1 MLDEQLITRA
11 LFGGAIKMSLP
22 QRFVDVSDYRPVP
35 DHQEVWTDATLDQ
48 SVILEIVEHQPVPDQ
63 DCCKLYFND
72 VAEHNQA
79 ATCQIQSI
87 RCPTT
92 EEIPE
97 VAGEALKAVVTG
109 LQSVAKGRQEAH
121 TANDVQIQ
129 LAVFRYPDRGSDILV
144 TMNTPVFINEASAA
158 AQHTGAGHKTAHRS
172 APELF
177 ASMLKTFHIFDY
189 TLFG

>member
-48 SVILEIVEHQPVPDQ
+48 SVILEIVVRMAVSLAVPKISSLQP
-63 DCCKLYFND
+63 
-72 VAEHNQA
+72 
-79 ATCQIQSI
+79 
-87 RCPTT
+87 T